1 MDMALHELPLA
12 IFTTLAP
19 LGAGAFVTL
28 ALVFFTKKFSAEEY
42 KKIDILTIVPLLFCL
57 VGLIASF
64 MHLASPMNALNVAS
78 TIGSTPL
85 ANEITAF
92 GIFCIV
98 AAIYW
103 IVALTG
109 KLTFEARK
117 ASSIVVA
124 VLGVIF
130 AIFVGLAY
138 MLPTVVTW
146 NTPLSPVMMI
156 GFFLFGG
163 TLLGM
168 LVLSLATRGNITL
181 SNGEEK
187 AVFWTFTLGA
197 LIALVGVIAFFAMAS
212 TTTSVFFNVA
222 ALSGSLI
229 PCFVFFIVL
238 SVIAYGMGFF
248 AIKLYPSALLLGIA
262 IVLVVIAIFLARL
275 CFYGLQIGIAL

>member
-19 LGAGAFVTL
+19 MGAGAFVTL

-42 KKIDILTIVPLLFCL
+42 KKIDGFTIVPLLFCL

-64 MHLASPMNALNVAS
+64 MHLASPLNALNVAS
-78 TIGSTPL
+78 TIGTTPL

-92 GIFCIV
+92 GVFCIA

-117 ASSIVVA
+117 VFSIVVA
-124 VLGVIF
+124 VLGLIF

-138 MLPTVVTW
+138 MLPGVASW
-146 NTPLSPVMMI
+146 NTPVTPVMMV

-163 TLLGM
+163 TLFGM
-168 LVLSLATRGNITL
+168 LVLSLATNSNITL
-181 SNGEEK
+181 GDAEEK
-187 AVFWTFTLGA
+187 SIFWVFTIGA
-197 LIALVGVIAFFAMAS
+197 LVALVGVIAFFVMAS
-212 TTTSVFFNVA
+212 TTASVFLNVA
-222 ALSGSLI
+222 ALSASLI
-229 PCFVFFIVL
+229 PCFVVFIIL
-238 SVIAYGMGFF
+238 SVLAYGLGFF
-248 AIKLYPSALLLGIA
+248 AIKLYPSALMLGIA
-262 IVLVVIAIFLARL
+262 VVLVAVAIFLARL